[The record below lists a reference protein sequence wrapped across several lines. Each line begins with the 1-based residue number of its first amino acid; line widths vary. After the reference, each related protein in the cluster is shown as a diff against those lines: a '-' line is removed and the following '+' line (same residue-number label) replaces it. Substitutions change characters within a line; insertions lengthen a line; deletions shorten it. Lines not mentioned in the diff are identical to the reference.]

1 MTIQSENVATPDDV
15 TRSEVAAP
23 SPADVQRV
31 LDRLGDLPK
40 GTELER
46 AALGQL
52 HELAREA
59 WAARARGGAEDFRR
73 AWAAGLLDIFDELEI
88 AAGRAEA
95 RAAFDWAIRR
105 LDAITIAV
113 TGAREPTDAA

>member
-1 MTIQSENVATPDDV
+1 MTIQVDNVATPDDV
-15 TRSEVAAP
+15 TRSAGA

-59 WAARARGGAEDFRR
+59 WVARARGGAEDFRR

-88 AAGRAEA
+88 AAGRVEA
-95 RAAFDWAIRR
+95 RAAFDWAIGR
-105 LDAITIAV
+105 LDAITAAV
-113 TGAREPTDAA
+113 TGGREPTDAA

>member
-1 MTIQSENVATPDDV
+1 MTIKSENVATPDDV
-15 TRSEVAAP
+15 TQSAAAGAAA
-23 SPADVQRV
+23 ADVQRV

-46 AALGQL
+46 GALGEL
-52 HELAREA
+52 HELAGDA

-73 AWAAGLLDIFDELEI
+73 VWAAGLLDIFDELEI

-105 LDAITIAV
+105 LDAITAAV
-113 TGAREPTDAA
+113 TGGREPTDAA